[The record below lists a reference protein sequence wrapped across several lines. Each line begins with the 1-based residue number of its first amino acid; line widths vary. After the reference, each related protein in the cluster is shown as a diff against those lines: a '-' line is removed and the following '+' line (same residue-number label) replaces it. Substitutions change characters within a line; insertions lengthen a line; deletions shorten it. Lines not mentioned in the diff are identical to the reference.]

1 MFEVARDDLKWLNLD
16 MSQEQP
22 GQGNLRKLA
31 VDKERMEQINMMRRS
46 AVEAGKF
53 DNSASTSAPMAL
65 SALVGLGFEFA
76 FYLLVLPFK
85 AFEATQLIPA
95 YFYERGWVPFVLTYL
110 AGWSCAILLFKYRK
124 LKTQRAAMLYK
135 LLPDEISKDI
145 RVEALPRFEAHIKRL
160 GIEPSRNF
168 LINRILRGLEHF
180 GVRKNHTETA
190 DMLSSQSEIDATMV
204 DSSYTTVKVFIW
216 AIPILGFIGTVLGI
230 STAVSSF
237 DLESAKDVEA
247 IQAQLGAV
255 TGGLSEA
262 FDTTLI
268 SLIFSLC
275 VMFPTSL
282 LQKAE
287 EDILN
292 QVDDYCNEYLLKRL
306 REPEEAHPG
315 VAAAAA
321 AGDPSAILQRIEELQ
336 QYLLQV
342 QHSQAEVAG
351 QMTDI
356 ANHYATWLSGA
367 EETEGE
373 GAAEA

>member
-1 MFEVARDDLKWLNLD
+1 M
-16 MSQEQP
+16 
-22 GQGNLRKLA
+22 RKLA

-46 AVEAGKF
+46 SVEAGKF

-65 SALVGLGFEFA
+65 SALVGLGLEFI
-76 FYLLVLPFK
+76 FYMLLFPFVDF
-85 AFEATQLIPA
+85 APVDGFTAENPDGTPLFMA
-95 YFYERGWVPFVLTYL
+95 YFWKRGWVPFVLTYL
-110 AGWSCAILLFKYRK
+110 TFWSTAILYFKFRK
-124 LKTQRAAMLYK
+124 LKTQKQAMLYK
-135 LLPDEISKDI
+135 LLPDEISRDI
-145 RVEALPRFEAHIKRL
+145 RVETLPRFDAHIKRL

-180 GVRKNHTETA
+180 GIRKNHSETA
-190 DMLSSQSEIDATMV
+190 AMLASQSEIDAPMV

-237 DLESAKDVEA
+237 DLEAAGSIEV
-247 IQAQLGAV
+247 IQKQLGEV

-287 EDILN
+287 EDVLN

-306 REPEEAHPG
+306 REPGGAAGEA
-315 VAAAAA
+315 V
-321 AGDPSAILQRIEELQ
+321 AGDPAGILKRIEELQ
-336 QYLLQV
+336 QYLLHV

-356 ANHYATWLSGA
+356 ANHYASWLGGSA
-367 EETEGE
+367 ENQEQ
-373 GAAEA
+373 

>member
-1 MFEVARDDLKWLNLD
+1 
-16 MSQEQP
+16 MSQRQQQQP
-22 GQGNLRKLA
+22 GTVRKLA

-46 AVEAGKF
+46 AAEAGKF
-53 DNSASTSAPMAL
+53 DNTASTSAPMAL
-65 SALVGLGFEFA
+65 AALVGLGLECV
-76 FYLLVLPFK
+76 FYLLLFPFVDF
-85 AFEATQLIPA
+85 APAEGFSGENPDGTPLFMA
-95 YFYERGWVPFVLTYL
+95 YFWKRGWVPWVLTYL
-110 AGWSCAILLFKYRK
+110 TFWSSAILWFKYGK
-124 LKTQRAAMLYK
+124 LKTQKAAMLYK
-135 LLPDEISKDI
+135 LLPEEISRDI
-145 RVEALPRFEAHIKRL
+145 REETLPRFEAHIKRL

-180 GVRKNHTETA
+180 GVRKNHSETA
-190 DMLSSQSEIDATMV
+190 HMLSSQSEIDATMV
-204 DSSYTTVKVFIW
+204 DSSYTIVKVFIW

-237 DLESAKDVEA
+237 DLEAAGSIEV
-247 IQAQLGAV
+247 IQKQLGEV

-287 EDILN
+287 EDVLN

-306 REPEEAHPG
+306 REPGEGGSGIE
-315 VAAAAA
+315 
-321 AGDPSAILQRIEELQ
+321 AGDPSAVMQRIEELQ
-336 QYLLQV
+336 QYLLHV
-342 QHSQAEVAG
+342 QQSQSQVAG

-356 ANHYATWLSGA
+356 ANHYATWLGGTA
-367 EETEGE
+367 GEEQEGT
-373 GAAEA
+373 

>member
-1 MFEVARDDLKWLNLD
+1 
-16 MSQEQP
+16 
-22 GQGNLRKLA
+22 
-31 VDKERMEQINMMRRS
+31 
-46 AVEAGKF
+46 
-53 DNSASTSAPMAL
+53 
-65 SALVGLGFEFA
+65 
-76 FYLLVLPFK
+76 
-85 AFEATQLIPA
+85 
-95 YFYERGWVPFVLTYL
+95 
-110 AGWSCAILLFKYRK
+110 
-124 LKTQRAAMLYK
+124 
-135 LLPDEISKDI
+135 
-145 RVEALPRFEAHIKRL
+145 
-160 GIEPSRNF
+160 
-168 LINRILRGLEHF
+168 
-180 GVRKNHTETA
+180 
-190 DMLSSQSEIDATMV
+190 MV
-204 DSSYTTVKVFIW
+204 DSSYTIVKVFIW

-237 DLESAKDVEA
+237 DLEAAGSIEV
-247 IQAQLGAV
+247 IQKQLGEV

-306 REPEEAHPG
+306 REPGESG
-315 VAAAAA
+315 S
-321 AGDPSAILQRIEELQ
+321 GDPSAVMQRIEELQ

-356 ANHYATWLSGA
+356 ANHYAAWLGGS
-367 EETEGE
+367 EESEE
-373 GAAEA
+373 Q